1 MAGYSLFAMGNPLL
15 DMQVT
20 QGEPLLEKYGL
31 KANDAVLANE
41 QQLGIYDDLVKN
53 WKVTYVAGGA
63 AQNAARAAAYVLPEK
78 SVVYTGAVGDDELAE
93 QLRTANG
100 KEGVESAY
108 QVVKGQRTGA
118 CAVVI
123 TGHHRSLC
131 TTLQAAEMFKP
142 SHLASPKIAP
152 LIQDAKFFYVGGFF
166 LTHGVESALELAKH
180 ASNASKVFTL
190 NLSAPFIPQFFKAQL
205 QQVLPYVDILFGN
218 ESEAASYAEANGL
231 PTDNVADIAKAL
243 AALPKANAARPRLVV
258 ITQGADSTIVAS
270 SEPSDS
276 KTLSNLTTDD
286 PNPKIFPVQK
296 LASEQIIDTNGA
308 GDMFAGGFL
317 GAYILGKSVTESV
330 EAGHALGA
338 MCVQQV
344 GPTLKFPKVN
354 VL

>member
-1 MAGYSLFAMGNPLL
+1 MATFSLFAMGNPLL
-15 DMQVT
+15 DIQVT
-20 QGEPLLEKYGL
+20 EGEPLLEKYGL
-31 KANDAVLANE
+31 KPNDAVLANE
-41 QQLGIYDDLVKN
+41 QQLAIYDDIVKN

-78 SVVYTGAVGDDELAE
+78 SVMYTGCVGEDELAD
-93 QLRTANG
+93 QLRAANA

-108 QVVKGQRTGA
+108 QVAKGQRTGA

-131 TTLQAAEMFKP
+131 TTLQAAESFTP
-142 SHLASPKIAP
+142 SHLSSPEIAP
-152 LIQDAKFFYVGGFF
+152 LIQNAKFFYVGGFF

-180 ASNASKVFTL
+180 ASNAGKVYTL

-231 PTDNVADIAKAL
+231 PTSSVADIAQAFANL
-243 AALPKANAARPRLVV
+243 DKANPSRPRLVV
-258 ITQGADSTIVAS
+258 ITQGAESTIVAS
-270 SEPSDS
+270 S
-276 KTLSNLTTDD
+276 TDQT
-286 PNPKIFPVQK
+286 PKVFAVQK
-296 LASEQIIDTNGA
+296 LSAEQIVDTNGA

-317 GAYILGKSVTESV
+317 GAYVSGKPLEECV
-330 EAGHALGA
+330 ETGHALGA

-344 GPTLKFPKVN
+344 GPTLKFPKVKIF
-354 VL
+354 

>member
-1 MAGYSLFAMGNPLL
+1 MTGFSLFAMGNPLL

-20 QGEPLLEKYGL
+20 QGEPLLDKYGL
-31 KANDAVLANE
+31 KPNDAVLANE
-41 QQLGIYDDLVKN
+41 EQLAIYDELVKN

-78 SVVYTGAVGDDELAE
+78 SVVYTGCVGDDELAD
-93 QLRTANG
+93 QLRTANA

-108 QVVKGQRTGA
+108 QVAKGQRTGA

-131 TTLQAAEMFKP
+131 TTLQAAESFSP
-142 SHLASPKIAP
+142 SHLSSPEIAP
-152 LIQDAKFFYVGGFF
+152 LIQEAKYFYVGGFF

-180 ASNASKVFTL
+180 ASNAGKVFTL
-190 NLSAPFIPQFFKAQL
+190 NLSAPFIAQFFKAQL

-218 ESEAASYAEANGL
+218 ESEAAAYAEANGL
-231 PTDNVADIAKAL
+231 PTTSVPDIAKAL
-243 AALPKANAARPRLVV
+243 AALPKSNASRPRLVV

-270 SEPSDS
+270 SEPGDS
-276 KTLSNLTTDD
+276 KTLPNLTPED
-286 PNPKIFPVQK
+286 PNPKVYPVQK
-296 LASEQIIDTNGA
+296 LASEKIIDTNGA

-317 GAYILGKSVTESV
+317 GAYIAGKSLNESV

-344 GPTLKFPKVN
+344 GPTLPFPKVN